1 MLHTFLLIGQSNM
14 AGRGFPAEAMPVDL
28 SRIRLL
34 RNGLWTGAFR
44 PFSADRGFA
53 GVSLAE
59 SFVEAYAAERNVEV
73 GVVACADGGTR
84 LAQWMPGQPLYENA
98 VFQTKLAMRSSQ
110 LAGILWH
117 QGESDMAPQLWPQY
131 EENFRDA
138 PKTVDVPVQ
147 VFVIGDIWTMIFPFE
162 VYHRYG
168 PLWYVSEFPYFYL
181 YLAIFLIFMVDRHV
195 VTKKAMASDVL
206 KSNFFLHQLK
216 LFEVFSLQCQSHT
229 SGPDTII
236 RRIPKL
242 YRSSFFH
249 HVLLFHTLLLSRI
262 VTFLPRFLILTV
274 YTRILKL

>member
-1 MLHTFLLIGQSNM
+1 MLHSFLLIGQSNM

-59 SFVEAYAAERNVEV
+59 SFAEAYATERNVEV

-117 QGESDMAPQLWPQY
+117 QGEGDMAPQLWPQY
-131 EENFRDA
+131 EENFRIFLHA
-138 PKTVDVPVQ
+138 LRSELGAQDVPVLIGGLGDFLAECPLIPLENRPNYAVLNAVFERLAATEPQ
-147 VFVIGDIWTMIFPFE
+147 VGYVPAAGLGANPDQLHFSAAALHAFGLRYYD
-162 VYHRYG
+162 VYKEMK
-168 PLWYVSEFPYFYL
+168 P
-181 YLAIFLIFMVDRHV
+181 
-195 VTKKAMASDVL
+195 VL
-206 KSNFFLHQLK
+206 PVNADTAGAQRTALEQL
-216 LFEVFSLQCQSHT
+216 
-229 SGPDTII
+229 
-236 RRIPKL
+236 
-242 YRSSFFH
+242 
-249 HVLLFHTLLLSRI
+249 
-262 VTFLPRFLILTV
+262 
-274 YTRILKL
+274 